1 MFDKATLRLAGGRT
15 VVIGRLGSGFFVQK
29 VTLDGME
36 YPNSWLPLEKLHR
49 GTTHIEFT
57 TGDAPNK
64 ERGRDLENRPPSF
77 R

>member
-1 MFDKATLRLAGGRT
+1 MFEKATLHLAGRRI
-15 VVIGRLGSGFFVQK
+15 VVIGSRGSGIFVQK

-36 YPNSWLPLEKLHR
+36 YPNSWLPLEKLHPGAAR
-49 GTTHIEFT
+49 IEFT
-57 TGDAPNK
+57 TGDAPSK